1 MRKNAG
7 PLLSLPRLL
16 LVVLLIA
23 AGAGLWAWSSRAPA
37 DDAAGG
43 AASGHH
49 GGGPAQAVSAAPVR
63 RQDVRVMVAAI
74 GSMAASNTAVVRAQV
89 SGVLQSLNFREGQQV
104 EAGQPIAQIDPRAFA
119 AAAQQA
125 DGALARDKAQ
135 LAGAEV
141 DLLRYRDLLGK
152 DAIPK
157 QQLDTQEA
165 LVHQL
170 EGTTQVDEA
179 ALATAR
185 LQLTYAK
192 VVAPISGRAG
202 LKQADLGNL
211 VQPGDPNG
219 IVSITQTRPI
229 TLTFA
234 VPAIHVTALMQQLR
248 GKQAIPVEVWD
259 SAGRQR
265 LAIGRVD
272 TLDNAIDASTDT
284 IRVKALFANDDDAL
298 FPNQAVSV
306 RLQLDVLKDALVV
319 PQAAVQRGA
328 KGFYVYALGPDQ
340 TVSVRPVVQGAVDGD
355 QVAVTGPLEAGEQV
369 VVDGVDR
376 LHEGSKVDVI
386 ASADPAS
393 TPAGAPGDRPHHGH
407 GNKPP
412 ASGNAAPN

>member
-37 DDAAGG
+37 DDAAG
-43 AASGHH
+43 ATAGHH
-49 GGGPAQAVSAAPVR
+49 GGGAAQAVSAAPVR

-135 LAGAEV
+135 LAGAQV
-141 DLLRYRDLLGK
+141 DLLRYRDLLSK

-234 VPAIHVTALMQQLR
+234 VPAVHVTALMQQLR

-265 LAIGRVD
+265 LAVGRVD

-284 IRVKALFANDDDAL
+284 IRVKALFANDDDGL

-386 ASADPAS
+386 GSADPAA
-393 TPAGAPGDRPHHGH
+393 TPAAATTGDHPHRHA
-407 GNKPP
+407 KASP
-412 ASGNAAPN
+412 ASGTAGPN

>member
-37 DDAAGG
+37 DDAAGA

-49 GGGPAQAVSAAPVR
+49 GGPAQAVSAAPVR

-135 LAGAEV
+135 LAGAQV
-141 DLLRYRDLLGK
+141 DLLRYRDLLSK

-234 VPAIHVTALMQQLR
+234 VPAVHVTALMQQLR

-265 LAIGRVD
+265 LAVGRVD

-328 KGFYVYALGPDQ
+328 KGFYVYALGADQ

-386 ASADPAS
+386 GNADPAAA
-393 TPAGAPGDRPHHGH
+393 PAAAAAGDHPHRHAKAPA
-407 GNKPP
+407 
-412 ASGNAAPN
+412 ASGTAGPN